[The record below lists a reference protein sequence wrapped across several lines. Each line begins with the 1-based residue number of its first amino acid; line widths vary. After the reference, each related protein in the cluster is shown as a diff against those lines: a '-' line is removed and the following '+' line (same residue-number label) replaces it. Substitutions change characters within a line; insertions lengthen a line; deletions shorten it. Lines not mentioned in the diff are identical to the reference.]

1 MKPLALLTVCTVAL
15 SGCTALFSGP
25 QSTNA
30 WVPVGE
36 NDRGNIVS
44 VDTGSYSKGEI
55 RALVWVRV
63 DYTKP
68 PKPQLN
74 ATQYYMSL
82 NCDRDEVAIRR
93 EVQLGMQ
100 GDVLEENIV
109 SKKVSNPEPDS
120 TEGLVLSN
128 VCFDSR
134 P

>member
-1 MKPLALLTVCTVAL
+1 MKPLALLTICTVAL
-15 SGCTALFSGP
+15 SSCTALISAP
-25 QSTNA
+25 EPTNA

-44 VDTGSYSKGEI
+44 VDTGSYSKGET

-82 NCDRDEVAIRR
+82 DCDENRVSIQR

-109 SKKVSNPEPDS
+109 SKKASNPDPGS
-120 TEGLVLSN
+120 TEGIVLDN

-134 P
+134 S